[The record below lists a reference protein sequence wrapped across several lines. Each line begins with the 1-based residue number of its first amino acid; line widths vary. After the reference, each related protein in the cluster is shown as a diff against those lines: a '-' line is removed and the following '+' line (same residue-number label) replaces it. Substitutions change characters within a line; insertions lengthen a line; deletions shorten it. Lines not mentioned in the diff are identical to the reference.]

1 MVKTAVRCQDKTV
14 LEQFCPQD
22 KIRRFSILLT
32 SLGLILSPESQFL
45 DTNFMLLNK
54 IRNGQ
59 IIQIVFRQNKTSEN
73 VKIIQRNSKLIFVA
87 ASRTVKL
94 I

>member
-1 MVKTAVRCQDKTV
+1 MVKTAAPCQDQTI
-14 LEQFCPQD
+14 LEQYWAVGTA
-22 KIRRFSILLT
+22 T
-32 SLGLILSPESQFL
+32 SLGLVLSPESREFL

-87 ASRTVKL
+87 AGRTVKL